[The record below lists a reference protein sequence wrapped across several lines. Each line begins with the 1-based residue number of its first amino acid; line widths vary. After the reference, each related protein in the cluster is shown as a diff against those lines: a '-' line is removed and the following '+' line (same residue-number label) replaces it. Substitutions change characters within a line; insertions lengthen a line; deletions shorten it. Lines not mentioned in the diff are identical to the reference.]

1 MEHDPTSEIPDP
13 PAAATRSVRRIKSD
27 AAYLQKEARRI
38 LKRHRLR
45 ISEPAATEIR
55 ACLAAIDH
63 ARLGSEYGAM
73 DVEAERLDTLLQDH
87 AAFARKS
94 ALREIVENLSI
105 ALILALSVRAC
116 VYEPFRIPS
125 GSMIPTLQIGDHI
138 FVNKFV
144 YGVQVPTTN
153 TIVAQDAVTP
163 IQRGDVV
170 VFRYPLDP
178 SEGDYIKRVIGL
190 SGDHVRVQGRE
201 IWIKP
206 RGAESFEPVP
216 QRRAEGP
223 CLDEDGITELS
234 ACERYYER
242 LGDHEYVV
250 LSLIHI

>member
-1 MEHDPTSEIPDP
+1 MQHDLNTDEPSAP
-13 PAAATRSVRRIKSD
+13 PQTPSRSVRRIKSD
-27 AAYLQKEARRI
+27 ALYLQKEARKI
-38 LKRHRLR
+38 VKKHAERLPGP
-45 ISEPAATEIR
+45 IVSELQASI
-55 ACLAAIDH
+55 AAIDN
-63 ARLGSEYGAM
+63 ARRQAAFAAM
-73 DVEAERLDTLLQDH
+73 DAEAERLDSLLQDH

-105 ALILALSVRAC
+105 ALLLALSIRAC

-153 TIVAQDAVTP
+153 TIVGEDLVSP
-163 IQRGDVV
+163 IKRGDVV

-206 RGAESFEPVP
+206 KGSDTFNPVP
-216 QRRAEGP
+216 QRPGEGA
-223 CLDEDGITELS
+223 CLDEDG
-234 ACERYYER
+234 
-242 LGDHEYVV
+242 
-250 LSLIHI
+250 